1 MKKKT
6 ITVLAA
12 AAGLTAVLAAG
23 GMFAADT
30 VMAAEEIAALAD
42 STVLQSTVNAE
53 LAAVHKNIIYDDAS
67 CTLMLPVGYVASE
80 ETPGMYLS
88 ERHPV
93 DSSNIYYTVSEN
105 VDRRGLEEAVDSG
118 EYREAAER
126 KFKEAYG
133 EEAKITAY
141 SAEKGEISGCPSY
154 KIELSCKVGDMQM
167 DQLVYMIAADH
178 VYTITYSQSADD
190 EKMEE
195 FEESAETIRVVFKED
210 AETVTVQP

>member
-6 ITVLAA
+6 IAVLAA

-118 EYREAAER
+118 E
-126 KFKEAYG
+126 AYG

-195 FEESAETIRVVFKED
+195 FEESAETIRVVFKEE